1 MQFWELNPYNAWMI
15 SRYIFP
21 FLLDALAD
29 SPAVALL
36 GPRQAGKTTLALRVG
51 EHCAQTRLAGRLS
64 GSIYLDLESPGDRQK
79 LTDPEAYLA
88 HHADKL
94 VILDE
99 VQQMPALFQVLR
111 GLIDQGRRQGL
122 GLGRF
127 LLLGSATGE
136 LLRQSSESLA
146 GRVAY
151 LELPPLQLL
160 EVGADQ
166 QDALWLRGGF
176 PDSFLASSLAKSLTW
191 RQNLIKTYLER
202 DIPSFGTRTPA
213 ETLRRLWTMLAH
225 QQGGLLDVSQLGK
238 NLMLD
243 AKTVHRYLDM
253 LVDLMLVR
261 RVQPWHSNTGKR
273 LVKSPKVFVRDS
285 GLVHALLG
293 IGTHDAL
300 LSHPVVGNSWE
311 GFALETLLNAAP
323 INTSSGFYRT
333 SNGAEVDLLLDMPGQ
348 GLWAIE
354 VKRGATS
361 KPRRGFYSACEDLQP
376 AKRWLVYPG
385 AESYPVGDGV
395 QAIGLRELVEV
406 IQRSDRA

>member
-1 MQFWELNPYNAWMI
+1 
-15 SRYIFP
+15 
-21 FLLDALAD
+21 
-29 SPAVALL
+29 
-36 GPRQAGKTTLALRVG
+36 
-51 EHCAQTRLAGRLS
+51 
-64 GSIYLDLESPGDRQK
+64 
-79 LTDPEAYLA
+79 
-88 HHADKL
+88 
-94 VILDE
+94 
-99 VQQMPALFQVLR
+99 
-111 GLIDQGRRQGL
+111 
-122 GLGRF
+122 

-151 LELPPLQLL
+151 LELAPLQAL

-176 PDSFLASSLAKSLTW
+176 PNSFLASRLSKSLTW

-202 DIPSFGTRTPA
+202 DIPSLGARVPA

-243 AKTVHRYLDM
+243 AKTVNRYLDM
-253 LVDLMLVR
+253 LVDLMLLR
-261 RVQPWHSNTGKR
+261 RLQPWHSNVGKR
-273 LVKSPKVFVRDS
+273 LVKSPKVYVRDS

-323 INTSSGFYRT
+323 LNTSSGFYRT
-333 SNGAEVDLLLDMPGQ
+333 SNGAEVDLLLDMPGH

-354 VKRGATS
+354 IKRGADS

-376 AKRWLVYPG
+376 AKRWLLYPG
-385 AESYPVGDGV
+385 SETYPVGDGV
-395 QAIGLRELVEV
+395 QVIGLRALSGLV
-406 IQRSDRA
+406 QQSASA